1 MNLYEKGYVVFVNNK
16 EHTKKCGHI
25 YSTRSLI
32 PGTTVHYTEN
42 GHVMEAVVI
51 QPGKDNA
58 VLRVGNL
65 LKLAD
70 AADIAIY

>member
-1 MNLYEKGYVVFVNNK
+1 MNLYEKGCVVFVNNR

-25 YSTRSLI
+25 YSTGSLI

-42 GHVMEAVVI
+42 GRVMEAVVI

-70 AADIAIY
+70 AATIAIY